1 MNKKINIYNMAL
13 AEKIEKGPIVNLFK
27 NGKGR
32 MRYKR
37 FMKKFHHH
45 IWRRFKE
52 DLKPMYNRFCGW
64 EY

>member
-1 MNKKINIYNMAL
+1 MAL
-13 AEKIEKGPIVNLFK
+13 AEKIEHGKIVNLFC

-37 FMKKFHHH
+37 SQKKLHHR

-64 EY
+64 EF

>member
-1 MNKKINIYNMAL
+1 MAL
-13 AEKIEKGPIVNLFK
+13 AEKIEHGKIVNLFC

-37 FMKKFHHH
+37 SQKKLHRR

-64 EY
+64 EF